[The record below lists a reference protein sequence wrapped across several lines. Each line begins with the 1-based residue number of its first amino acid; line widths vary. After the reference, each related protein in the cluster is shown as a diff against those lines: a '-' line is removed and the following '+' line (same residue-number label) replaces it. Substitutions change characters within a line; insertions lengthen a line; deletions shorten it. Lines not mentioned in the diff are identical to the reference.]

1 MELKR
6 KSTTKSS
13 YSYLDLLG
21 KNEQAIAKAFA
32 HLLAIEPKC
41 YFTFLRFIGLKAN
54 YSEKNY
60 YNASIHIEKKR
71 KEGRTDIEIS
81 RSDKY
86 HIIIECKIRK
96 GKARGQRTQYLTAFN
111 PRAKAKILCLL
122 TEERDTNQIIPDGV
136 IVKNITWLDVIG
148 IFSRKDFMIGTEVEA
163 FLKFT
168 TKNFK
173 MKEVKEI
180 LIQDLKGEEIA
191 RYENYC
197 IYRRDVQYG
206 APLYFSPYYTRV
218 KGIKEGISSLS
229 KILGIITMM
238 KSEID
243 NYKSDIESFSEDNDQ
258 VKNWI
263 EGVKFGEDDPNSLH
277 TYYFLDNPYIFK
289 NPLKKA
295 GGKNGGTGQNW
306 IIKNISP
313 NRCVTF
319 LDFIKHIPELQ
330 SVDDSVS

>member
-6 KSTTKSS
+6 RSTTKSN

-21 KNEQAIAKAFA
+21 NNELAIAKAFA

-41 YFTFLRFIGLKAN
+41 YFAFLRFIGIKVY
-54 YSEKNY
+54 YSDKNY
-60 YNASIHIEKKR
+60 YNASIQVEKKR

-81 RSDKY
+81 LSDKY
-86 HIIIECKIRK
+86 HIIIECKIKK
-96 GKARGQRTQYLTAFN
+96 GRAVSQRSQYLTAFDQ
-111 PRAKAKILCLL
+111 RAETKILCLL
-122 TEERDTNQIIPDGV
+122 TQERDTNHIIPDDV
-136 IVKNITWLDVIG
+136 IIKNITWLDIIG
-148 IFSRKDFMIGTEVEA
+148 IFSGKDFTKSTEVTSFQRFA
-163 FLKFT
+163 

-173 MKEVKEI
+173 MKEIKEI
-180 LIQDLKGEEIA
+180 LIQDLKGEEIV
-191 RYENYC
+191 RFKKYC

-206 APLYFSPYYTRV
+206 APLYFSPYYTRA
-218 KGIKEGISSLS
+218 KGITEGISSLS
-229 KILGIITMM
+229 KILGIITTK